1 MKVSYDKTVDAMY
14 IRLRDGKIKG
24 TVKVN
29 DRLLI
34 DVDNKGNTIGVELLD
49 ASLQLSEKGVRSFEK
64 QVMESIPV
72 KITSATPVTA

>member
-64 QVMESIPV
+64 QVMEGIPV